1 MDVVPLS
8 RRGTDLAGFSELYD
22 IELATTEP
30 RDLTTRDAGGHRL
43 TIGLDTLTDAPM
55 INLEVRFEHGHCV
68 GGDVGP
74 RICRM

>member
-1 MDVVPLS
+1 MDVVPLPC
-8 RRGTDLAGFSELYD
+8 RGANLAGFSELYD
-22 IELATTEP
+22 IELANDGT